1 MDQIQSDILSLLDVD
16 PLGFV
21 VMLEIWKYQ
30 AIEALVSAKKLP
42 IHDVAKATHTEA
54 PEFKLEGPACTM
66 RPGDP
71 GFEECEA
78 CQ

>member
-1 MDQIQSDILSLLDVD
+1 M
-16 PLGFV
+16 
-21 VMLEIWKYQ
+21 
-30 AIEALVSAKKLP
+30 A
-42 IHDVAKATHTEA
+42 ATHVEKSTVSRGSLNAVSSGSDSSSAMDAAAAAAPAMPEA
-54 PEFKLEGPACTM
+54 EGAVCTM